1 MDRKVPS
8 LLHYGEEETSMSRTL
23 ELPDPVYDALVE
35 AAKATG
41 ETPVGWI
48 TARLPRA
55 TSGNGRSQL
64 PMPTDEEIA
73 QAHARLRQHIVDYD
87 RPLGCDNEQ
96 IDADL
101 AREYGDDHADLY
113 SSAKGNG

>member
-1 MDRKVPS
+1 
-8 LLHYGEEETSMSRTL
+8 MSRTL

-35 AAKATG
+35 AAKASG

-48 TARLPRA
+48 AARLPRA
-55 TSGNGRSQL
+55 APGNGRSSL
-64 PMPTDEEIA
+64 PMPDAEEIA
-73 QAHARLRQHIVDYD
+73 QANARLREHMVD
-87 RPLGCDNEQ
+87 LGHAVGCDNEQ

-113 SSAKGNG
+113 GSGKGDK